1 VALKIKFMNNLIE
14 LELDFSG
21 ISTIREIHL
30 YLKEIFGFPDFYGKN
45 IHALIDC
52 LSSLRSPEDGM
63 VSINIEKNQFL
74 LLRIRNVPDLEIFH
88 MVLLA
93 IEEVNKRHLYVLGNS
108 CILISFE

>member
-1 VALKIKFMNNLIE
+1 MNNLIE

-30 YLKEIFGFPDFYGKN
+30 YLKEIFGFPDFYGEN
-45 IHALIDC
+45 INALIDC
-52 LSSLRSPEDGM
+52 LSSLKYPEDGM

-74 LLRIRNVPDLEIFH
+74 LLRIRNVSDLEIFN
-88 MVLLA
+88 MVLIA
-93 IEEVNKRHLYVLGNS
+93 IKNVNKRYLDTLGNS